1 MPFGNARSLS
11 DDEVYALTAYL
22 LYLNDIVDDEDFELS
37 NENFS
42 SVEMPNAGNFIPDGR
57 TSEPHYADKK
67 EPCMSDCKPEK
78 VEITMRARV
87 LDVTPDSDEEGE
99 GGGGI
104 D

>member
-1 MPFGNARSLS
+1 
-11 DDEVYALTAYL
+11 
-22 LYLNDIVDDEDFELS
+22 
-37 NENFS
+37 
-42 SVEMPNAGNFIPDGR
+42 MPNEANFVPDDR
-57 TSEPHYADKK
+57 ASEPFYADKK

-87 LDVTPDSDEEGE
+87 LDVTPDCGEEGE